1 MIYVILF
8 IFGLVFGSF
17 YNVVGLRLSKG
28 ESIVFPPSH
37 CINCNHRLHFFDL
50 IPLFS
55 YLFLKGKCRYC
66 SKHIS
71 IKYPLFEL
79 LTAILFCLC
88 YLKFGYSIETIIS
101 IILCS
106 MLVIITVSDLDS
118 YIIPDSVLIIC
129 SILILGLYFY
139 EYKTIPLNNLLNG
152 IASFIFMF
160 LIKMLGNFILKK
172 ESMGDGDIKLMA
184 VVGMVIGFKKVI
196 LSLFLAS
203 YLGLPYAI
211 YIMVK
216 KNVNHELPFGPFL
229 SLASLIL
236 LFVDIRIF

>member
-37 CINCNHRLHFFDL
+37 CTNCNHRLHFFDL
-50 IPLFS
+50 IPLSS

-79 LTAILFCLC
+79 LTAILFCTS

-129 SILILGLYFY
+129 SILIFGLYFY

-152 IASFIFMF
+152 VASFIFMF

-184 VVGMVIGFKKVI
+184 VVGMVIGFKKAI

-236 LFVDIRIF
+236 LFVDIKIF

>member
-1 MIYVILF
+1 MVYIILF
-8 IFGLVFGSF
+8 LFGLMFGSF

-37 CINCNHRLHFFDL
+37 CTSCNHRLKFFDL
-50 IPLFS
+50 FPLFS
-55 YLFLKGKCRYC
+55 YIFLKGKCRYC
-66 SKHIS
+66 NKHIS

-88 YLKFGYSIETIIS
+88 YYKFGYSVDCLIAL
-101 IILCS
+101 ILCS
-106 MLVIITVSDLDS
+106 TLIIITVSDLDS
-118 YIIPDSVLIIC
+118 YIIPDSVLIIS
-129 SILILGLYFY
+129 SILIFGLLFY
-139 EYKTIPLNNLLNG
+139 KYKSIPLNNLLYG
-152 IASFIFMF
+152 VSTFIFMF
-160 LIKMLGNFILKK
+160 MIKLLGNFVLKK

-184 VVGMVIGFKKVI
+184 IVGLVIGLKKSV
-196 LSLFLAS
+196 LALFMAS

-236 LFVDIRIF
+236 LFIDIKVL

>member
-37 CINCNHRLHFFDL
+37 CMNCNHRLHFFDL

-118 YIIPDSVLIIC
+118 YMIPDSVLIIC
-129 SILILGLYFY
+129 SILIFGLYFY

-184 VVGMVIGFKKVI
+184 VVGMVIGFKKAI

>member
-8 IFGLVFGSF
+8 IFGIVFGSF
-17 YNVVGLRLSKG
+17 YNVVGLRLAKE
-28 ESIVFPPSH
+28 ESILFPPSH
-37 CINCNHRLHFFDL
+37 CPNCNHQLMFYDL

-71 IKYPLFEL
+71 IKYPLFEF
-79 LTAILFCLC
+79 LTGILFILS
-88 YLKFGYSIETIIS
+88 YLKFGFSFDFIIS

-106 MLVIITVSDLDS
+106 TLIIITVSDLDS
-118 YIIPDSVLIIC
+118 YIIPDSVLIV
-129 SILILGLYFY
+129 SFVLIFGLYIY
-139 EYKTIPLNNLLNG
+139 KYKTFAFDHLMSG
-152 IASFIFMF
+152 IFAFAGMYA
-160 LIKMLGNFILKK
+160 LKMLGNFIFKR

-184 VVGMVIGFKKVI
+184 LVGMVIGLKKTV
-196 LSLFLAS
+196 LSLFLAA

-216 KNVNHELPFGPFL
+216 KDPNHELPFGPFL

-236 LFVDIRIF
+236 LFVDINIF

>member
-37 CINCNHRLHFFDL
+37 CMNCNHRLHFFDL

-66 SKHIS
+66 SKNIS

-79 LTAILFCLC
+79 LTAILFCTS

-129 SILILGLYFY
+129 SILIFGLYFY

-236 LFVDIRIF
+236 LFVDIKIF

>member
-1 MIYVILF
+1 MVYAILF
-8 IFGLVFGSF
+8 IFGLIFGSF

-37 CINCNHRLHFFDL
+37 CMNCNHRLHFFDL

-79 LTAILFCLC
+79 LTAFLFCLC

-129 SILILGLYFY
+129 SVLIFGLYFCV
-139 EYKTIPLNNLLNG
+139 YKTIAFDNLVNG

-160 LIKMLGNFILKK
+160 LIKMLGNFILKR

-184 VVGMVIGFKKVI
+184 VVGMVIGFKKAI

-236 LFVDIRIF
+236 LFIDIKIF

>member
-37 CINCNHRLHFFDL
+37 CMNCNHRLHFFDL

-79 LTAILFCLC
+79 LTAILFCTS

-129 SILILGLYFY
+129 SILIFGLYFY

-236 LFVDIRIF
+236 LFVDIKIF

>member
-17 YNVVGLRLSKG
+17 YNVVGLRLSKV

-37 CINCNHRLHFFDL
+37 CMNCNHRLHFFDL

-79 LTAILFCLC
+79 LTAILFCTS

-129 SILILGLYFY
+129 SILIFGLYFY

-236 LFVDIRIF
+236 LFVDIKIF

>member
-8 IFGLVFGSF
+8 IFGIVFGSF
-17 YNVVGLRLSKG
+17 YNVVGLRLAKE

-37 CINCNHRLHFFDL
+37 CPNCNHRLVFYDL

-55 YLFLKGKCRYC
+55 YIFLKGKCRYC

-79 LTAILFCLC
+79 LTGILFVIS
-88 YLKFGYSIETIIS
+88 YIKFGFSFDFIIS

-106 MLVIITVSDLDS
+106 TLVIITVSDLDS
-118 YIIPDSVLIIC
+118 YIIPDSVLIV
-129 SILILGLYFY
+129 SFVLIFGLYIYKYRTFAFDHLMDGIFTFIIMLGL
-139 EYKTIPLNNLLNG
+139 KL
-152 IASFIFMF
+152 
-160 LIKMLGNFILKK
+160 LGNFIFKK

-184 VVGMVIGFKKVI
+184 LVGMVIGWKKAI
-196 LSLFLAS
+196 LSLFLAA

-211 YIMVK
+211 YIMIK
-216 KNVNHELPFGPFL
+216 KNPNHELPFGPFL

-236 LFVDIRIF
+236 LFVDINIF

>member
-37 CINCNHRLHFFDL
+37 CMNCNHRLHFFDL
-50 IPLFS
+50 IPLFF

-79 LTAILFCLC
+79 LTAILFCTS

-129 SILILGLYFY
+129 SILIFGLYFY

-184 VVGMVIGFKKVI
+184 VVGMVIGFKKTI

-236 LFVDIRIF
+236 LFVDIKIF

>member
-37 CINCNHRLHFFDL
+37 CMNCNHRLHFFDL

-79 LTAILFCLC
+79 LTAILFCTS

-129 SILILGLYFY
+129 SILIFGLYFY

-184 VVGMVIGFKKVI
+184 VVGTVIGFKKVI

-236 LFVDIRIF
+236 LFVDIKIF

>member
-28 ESIVFPPSH
+28 ESIVFPSSH
-37 CINCNHRLHFFDL
+37 CMNCNHRLHFFDL

-79 LTAILFCLC
+79 LTAILFCLS

-129 SILILGLYFY
+129 SILIFGLYFY

-152 IASFIFMF
+152 VASFIFMF

-184 VVGMVIGFKKVI
+184 VVGVVIGFKKAI

>member
-37 CINCNHRLHFFDL
+37 CMNCNHRLHFFDL

-79 LTAILFCLC
+79 LTAILFCGS

-118 YIIPDSVLIIC
+118 YMIPDSVLIIC
-129 SILILGLYFY
+129 SILIFGLYFY

-236 LFVDIRIF
+236 LFVDIKIF

>member
-37 CINCNHRLHFFDL
+37 CMNCNHRLHFFDL

-79 LTAILFCLC
+79 LTAFLFCAS

-129 SILILGLYFY
+129 SVLIFGLYFY

-152 IASFIFMF
+152 VASFIFMF

-184 VVGMVIGFKKVI
+184 VVGMVIGFKKAI

>member
-28 ESIVFPPSH
+28 ESIVFPSSH
-37 CINCNHRLHFFDL
+37 CMNCNHRLHFFDL

-79 LTAILFCLC
+79 LTAILFCTS

-129 SILILGLYFY
+129 SILIFGLYFY

-152 IASFIFMF
+152 VASFIFMF

-184 VVGMVIGFKKVI
+184 VVGMVIGFKKAI